1 MTKRMLA
8 LILALTMVFTVLP
21 TGYAA
26 DRAARVRGM
35 TEGSCGDDVSWTL
48 SIDEETGYG
57 TLYIDGTGPMWDFSP
72 EGAPWYAYRDSID
85 SLYLGFEIES
95 LGACA
100 FQDCAALSG
109 VILPASLSSVGTGA
123 FSGCT
128 GLESFYV
135 ENPFCELDCGLS
147 GLPER
152 MIVYGYEGSTAE
164 DYALEYGY
172 AFCSNGSYQCSGSC
186 GAWGDELTW
195 CFDLGTG
202 LLSIEG
208 SGEMADFEP
217 CGAPW
222 YQFHDR
228 IMDVYYSNETTT
240 IGAYAFQDCTGISVF
255 YCYGSS
261 LTSIGAGAFS
271 GCTAL
276 TSIELPESVASV
288 GADAFSGCT
297 SLGSIS
303 VWHPYCELNCGPS
316 GLPGTVT
323 VYGYDGSTAEAYAL
337 EYGYAFSSCGSY
349 TLSGSSGFSGSDVS
363 WYFDSASASLII
375 SGSGVMQWPSDEE
388 LIKQWIIIHDH
399 IREVYVYEGVTDIFW
414 GVAATESW
422 EWESFTSCASM
433 ESLYIYSPYCW
444 LYLGEIGAV
453 DTMTVYGYDGSTA
466 EEFAERY
473 GYSFSSLG
481 SCALYGSLDGGN
493 EWDSNWCLETGTG
506 HLYVYGVSEVSCSLD
521 TGYLQYPMRQYIRS
535 VSFSEEVT
543 SIAPYAFSDCSA
555 LSSVEIPSGMES
567 VQSDAFYECS
577 ALETFIVNS
586 FSCELLC
593 GQTGLPEN
601 MTVYGY
607 DGSSAE
613 AYAEEYG
620 YSFSSL
626 GSYSC
631 SGSCGP
637 YGSDNLQWYYESE
650 TGTLTIYGSGE
661 MTSDYY
667 SPWYPIRK
675 YIRAVSLPDG
685 LTNVGQY
692 AFEECVALTSIV
704 IPESVTVIASDA
716 FYGCSGLESIEIQN
730 PACEICCGQ
739 SGPEGVMTVF
749 GYTGSTAEAYASDY
763 GYLFS
768 SLGVLQY
775 TGVCG
780 AQGENLTWCF
790 DRITGVLSIE
800 GSGDMMNYSLEGG
813 RSTAPWADFAG
824 SITELSLAD
833 GITNLGA
840 WAFYDCEQLTS
851 VTIPGSVRI
860 VESYTLSSPYLETV
874 IFSEGVEYLRY
885 HTLDSCTS
893 LVDVWIPA
901 SMDVIDNT
909 FDECESLRWIGVAA
923 GNPRYYSYSGVL
935 YNKEKTLLIRCPR
948 GYTQTLTVLN
958 GTTAIG
964 EYAFSDCD
972 QISYVNLPDS
982 VTEIGDWAFIGCY
995 RMFGVTMSPN
1005 VTKIGEGA
1013 FCYCDNL
1020 RYATVPDGV
1029 TEIGDLCFN
1038 ACSRLAS
1045 VKLGD
1050 SVASIGVRA
1059 FDGCSALSSVT
1070 IPAGVT
1076 SIGYGA
1082 FSGCKMSS
1090 VDIPEGLT
1098 LLSAEVFSYCTDLT
1112 SVVIP
1117 ENVTRIRSNAF
1128 QGCTGLERM
1137 TIQNPDCEI
1146 LCGKSGIPGTMEVC
1160 GYLDSTAQTYAEE
1173 YGYTFLPLT
1182 KFTDVNPSAWYA
1194 ASVAWA
1200 YQNGITDGT
1209 GANTFSPNSTCTREQ
1224 VMTFLWR
1231 AEGMPEPA
1239 DPENPFTE
1247 DVKEGKYYTDA
1258 VLWAYSHTPR
1268 ITTGIRAGRFGV
1280 GQSCTRSQVVTF
1292 LWRLAG
1298 SPEPESMDSPFADV
1312 RNSGLW
1318 YYKAVLWAAEN
1329 QITTGTG
1336 PYLFSPNETCTRA
1349 QVVTFLYRYASGKDA
1364 AE

>member
-1 MTKRMLA
+1 M
-8 LILALTMVFTVLP
+8 
-21 TGYAA
+21 
-26 DRAARVRGM
+26 
-35 TEGSCGDDVSWTL
+35 
-48 SIDEETGYG
+48 
-57 TLYIDGTGPMWDFSP
+57 
-72 EGAPWYAYRDSID
+72 
-85 SLYLGFEIES
+85 
-95 LGACA
+95 
-100 FQDCAALSG
+100 
-109 VILPASLSSVGTGA
+109 
-123 FSGCT
+123 
-128 GLESFYV
+128 
-135 ENPFCELDCGLS
+135 
-147 GLPER
+147 
-152 MIVYGYEGSTAE
+152 
-164 DYALEYGY
+164 
-172 AFCSNGSYQCSGSC
+172 
-186 GAWGDELTW
+186 
-195 CFDLGTG
+195 
-202 LLSIEG
+202 
-208 SGEMADFEP
+208 
-217 CGAPW
+217 
-222 YQFHDR
+222 
-228 IMDVYYSNETTT
+228 
-240 IGAYAFQDCTGISVF
+240 
-255 YCYGSS
+255 
-261 LTSIGAGAFS
+261 
-271 GCTAL
+271 
-276 TSIELPESVASV
+276 
-288 GADAFSGCT
+288 
-297 SLGSIS
+297 
-303 VWHPYCELNCGPS
+303 
-316 GLPGTVT
+316 
-323 VYGYDGSTAEAYAL
+323 
-337 EYGYAFSSCGSY
+337 
-349 TLSGSSGFSGSDVS
+349 
-363 WYFDSASASLII
+363 
-375 SGSGVMQWPSDEE
+375 
-388 LIKQWIIIHDH
+388 
-399 IREVYVYEGVTDIFW
+399 
-414 GVAATESW
+414 
-422 EWESFTSCASM
+422 
-433 ESLYIYSPYCW
+433 
-444 LYLGEIGAV
+444 
-453 DTMTVYGYDGSTA
+453 
-466 EEFAERY
+466 
-473 GYSFSSLG
+473 
-481 SCALYGSLDGGN
+481 
-493 EWDSNWCLETGTG
+493 
-506 HLYVYGVSEVSCSLD
+506 
-521 TGYLQYPMRQYIRS
+521 
-535 VSFSEEVT
+535 
-543 SIAPYAFSDCSA
+543 
-555 LSSVEIPSGMES
+555 
-567 VQSDAFYECS
+567 
-577 ALETFIVNS
+577 
-586 FSCELLC
+586 
-593 GQTGLPEN
+593 
-601 MTVYGY
+601 
-607 DGSSAE
+607 
-613 AYAEEYG
+613 
-620 YSFSSL
+620 
-626 GSYSC
+626 
-631 SGSCGP
+631 
-637 YGSDNLQWYYESE
+637 
-650 TGTLTIYGSGE
+650 
-661 MTSDYY
+661 
-667 SPWYPIRK
+667 
-675 YIRAVSLPDG
+675 
-685 LTNVGQY
+685 
-692 AFEECVALTSIV
+692 
-704 IPESVTVIASDA
+704 
-716 FYGCSGLESIEIQN
+716 
-730 PACEICCGQ
+730 
-739 SGPEGVMTVF
+739 
-749 GYTGSTAEAYASDY
+749 
-763 GYLFS
+763 
-768 SLGVLQY
+768 
-775 TGVCG
+775 
-780 AQGENLTWCF
+780 
-790 DRITGVLSIE
+790 
-800 GSGDMMNYSLEGG
+800 
-813 RSTAPWADFAG
+813 
-824 SITELSLAD
+824 
-833 GITNLGA
+833 
-840 WAFYDCEQLTS
+840 TS

-874 IFSEGVEYLRY
+874 IFSEGAKYLRY
-885 HTLDSCTS
+885 HSLDSCTA
-893 LVDVWIPA
+893 LVYVYIPA
-901 SMDVIDNT
+901 SMDLVDENA
-909 FDECESLRWIGVAA
+909 FDECESLRRIEVSA
-923 GNPRYYSYSGVL
+923 GNPDYCSVSGVL
-935 YNKEKTLLIRCPR
+935 YNKEKTLLVRCPR
-948 GYTQTLTVLN
+948 GCTQTVTVVN
-958 GTTAIG
+958 GTTAIR

-982 VTEIGDWAFIGCY
+982 VTKIGDWAFIGCY

>member
-8 LILALTMVFTVLP
+8 LIMALTMVFTVLP

-95 LGACA
+95 LGA
-100 FQDCAALSG
+100 
-109 VILPASLSSVGTGA
+109 
-123 FSGCT
+123 
-128 GLESFYV
+128 
-135 ENPFCELDCGLS
+135 
-147 GLPER
+147 
-152 MIVYGYEGSTAE
+152 
-164 DYALEYGY
+164 
-172 AFCSNGSYQCSGSC
+172 
-186 GAWGDELTW
+186 
-195 CFDLGTG
+195 
-202 LLSIEG
+202 
-208 SGEMADFEP
+208 
-217 CGAPW
+217 
-222 YQFHDR
+222 
-228 IMDVYYSNETTT
+228 
-240 IGAYAFQDCTGISVF
+240 YAFQDCTGISVF
-255 YCYGSS
+255 NCYGSS

-276 TSIELPESVASV
+276 ISIELPESVASV

-297 SLGSIS
+297 SLESIS

-349 TLSGSSGFSGSDVS
+349 TLSGFSSTNNDVS
-363 WYFDSASASLII
+363 WTFDSGSASLII
-375 SGSGVMQWPSDEE
+375 SGSGEMWWQYDEAWE
-388 LIKQWIIIHDH
+388 SHRDIICNHT
-399 IREVYVYEGVTDIFW
+399 REVYVYEDVTLVDLYFLYFFYDS
-414 GVAATESW
+414 A
-422 EWESFTSCASM
+422 CL
-433 ESLYIYSPYCW
+433 ESLYVYNPYCT
-444 LYLGEIGAV
+444 LLFGENPAV

-535 VSFSEEVT
+535 VSFSDEVT

-593 GQTGLPEN
+593 GQTGQPGN

-692 AFEECVALTSIV
+692 AFGECTALSSVV
-704 IPESVTVIASDA
+704 IPESVTLIESDA

-739 SGPEGVMTVF
+739 SGPEGVMTVY
-749 GYTGSTAEAYASDY
+749 GYTGSTAEAYASDC

-780 AQGENLTWCF
+780 AQGDNLTWCF

-800 GSGDMMNYSLEGG
+800 GSGDMQNYSLEDG

-885 HTLDSCTS
+885 HTLDSCTA
-893 LVDVWIPA
+893 LVYVYIPA
-901 SMDVIDNT
+901 SMDLVDENA
-909 FDECESLRWIGVAA
+909 FDECESLRRIEVSA
-923 GNPRYYSYSGVL
+923 GNPDYCSVSGVL
-935 YNKEKTLLIRCPR
+935 YNKEKTLLVRCPR
-948 GYTQTLTVLN
+948 GCTQTVTVVN
-958 GTTAIG
+958 GTTAIR

-982 VTEIGDWAFIGCY
+982 VTEIGDWAFYSCSN
-995 RMFGVTMSPN
+995 MTGVTMSPN
-1005 VTKIGEGA
+1005 VIRIGEGA

-1038 ACSRLAS
+1038 ACFRLAS

-1076 SIGYGA
+1076 SIGYRA

-1318 YYKAVLWAAEN
+1318 YYKAVLWATEN

>member
-72 EGAPWYAYRDSID
+72 EGAPWY
-85 SLYLGFEIES
+85 
-95 LGACA
+95 
-100 FQDCAALSG
+100 
-109 VILPASLSSVGTGA
+109 
-123 FSGCT
+123 
-128 GLESFYV
+128 
-135 ENPFCELDCGLS
+135 
-147 GLPER
+147 
-152 MIVYGYEGSTAE
+152 
-164 DYALEYGY
+164 
-172 AFCSNGSYQCSGSC
+172 
-186 GAWGDELTW
+186 
-195 CFDLGTG
+195 
-202 LLSIEG
+202 
-208 SGEMADFEP
+208 
-217 CGAPW
+217 
-222 YQFHDR
+222 QFHDR

-255 YCYGSS
+255 NCYGSS

-337 EYGYAFSSCGSY
+337 EYGYAFSSYGSY
-349 TLSGSSGFSGSDVS
+349 TLSGFSSTNNDVS
-363 WYFDSASASLII
+363 WTFDSGSASLII
-375 SGSGVMQWPSDEE
+375 SGSGEMWWQYDEAWE
-388 LIKQWIIIHDH
+388 SHWDIICNHT
-399 IREVYVYEGVTDIFW
+399 REVYVYEDVTLVDLYFLYFFYDS
-414 GVAATESW
+414 A
-422 EWESFTSCASM
+422 CL
-433 ESLYIYSPYCW
+433 ESLYVYNPYCT
-444 LYLGEIGAV
+444 LLFGENPAV

-493 EWDSNWCLETGTG
+493 EWDWNWCLETGTG

-535 VSFSEEVT
+535 VSFSDEVT
-543 SIAPYAFSDCSA
+543 SIAPYAFNECSA

-567 VQSDAFYECS
+567 IQSDAFYECS

-613 AYAEEYG
+613 AYAEDYG

-631 SGSCGP
+631 SGSCGA

-692 AFEECVALTSIV
+692 AFGECTALSSVV
-704 IPESVTVIASDA
+704 IPESVTLIESDA

-739 SGPEGVMTVF
+739 SGPEGVMTVY

-800 GSGDMMNYSLEGG
+800 GSGDMKNYSLEGG

-824 SITELSLAD
+824 SITDLSLAD

-840 WAFYDCEQLTS
+840 WAFYDCEHLTS

-885 HTLDSCTS
+885 HTLDSCTA
-893 LVDVWIPA
+893 LVYVYIPA
-901 SMDVIDNT
+901 SMDLVDENA
-909 FDECESLRWIGVAA
+909 FDECESLRRIEVSA
-923 GNPRYYSYSGVL
+923 GNPDYCSVSGVL
-935 YNKEKTLLIRCPR
+935 YNKEKTLLVRCPR
-948 GYTQTLTVLN
+948 GCTQTVTVVN
-958 GTTAIG
+958 GTTAIR

-1076 SIGYGA
+1076 SIGYRA

-1224 VMTFLWR
+1224 VVTFLWR

-1247 DVKEGKYYTDA
+1247 DVKEGKYFTDA

-1318 YYKAVLWAAEN
+1318 YYKAALWAAEN

>member
-72 EGAPWYAYRDSID
+72 E
-85 SLYLGFEIES
+85 
-95 LGACA
+95 
-100 FQDCAALSG
+100 
-109 VILPASLSSVGTGA
+109 
-123 FSGCT
+123 
-128 GLESFYV
+128 
-135 ENPFCELDCGLS
+135 
-147 GLPER
+147 
-152 MIVYGYEGSTAE
+152 
-164 DYALEYGY
+164 
-172 AFCSNGSYQCSGSC
+172 
-186 GAWGDELTW
+186 
-195 CFDLGTG
+195 
-202 LLSIEG
+202 
-208 SGEMADFEP
+208 
-217 CGAPW
+217 GAPW

-337 EYGYAFSSCGSY
+337 EYGYAFSSYGSY
-349 TLSGSSGFSGSDVS
+349 TLSGFSSTNNDVS
-363 WYFDSASASLII
+363 WTFDSGSASLII
-375 SGSGVMQWPSDEE
+375 SGSGEMWWQYDEAWE
-388 LIKQWIIIHDH
+388 SHWDIICNHT
-399 IREVYVYEGVTDIFW
+399 REVYVYEDVTLVDLYFLYFFYDS
-414 GVAATESW
+414 A
-422 EWESFTSCASM
+422 CL
-433 ESLYIYSPYCW
+433 ESLYVYNPYCT
-444 LYLGEIGAV
+444 LLFGENPAV

-493 EWDSNWCLETGTG
+493 EWDWNWCLETGTG

-535 VSFSEEVT
+535 VSFSDEVT
-543 SIAPYAFSDCSA
+543 SIAPYAFNECSA

-567 VQSDAFYECS
+567 IQSDAFYECS

-613 AYAEEYG
+613 AYAEDYG

-631 SGSCGP
+631 SGSCGA

-692 AFEECVALTSIV
+692 AFGECTALSSVV
-704 IPESVTVIASDA
+704 IPESVTLIESDA

-739 SGPEGVMTVF
+739 SGPEGVMTVY

-800 GSGDMMNYSLEGG
+800 GSGDMKNYSLEGG

-824 SITELSLAD
+824 SITDLSLAD

-840 WAFYDCEQLTS
+840 WAFYDCEHLTS

-885 HTLDSCTS
+885 HTLDSCTA
-893 LVDVWIPA
+893 LVYVYIPA
-901 SMDVIDNT
+901 SMDLVDENA
-909 FDECESLRWIGVAA
+909 FDECESLRRIEVSA
-923 GNPRYYSYSGVL
+923 GNPDYCSVSGVL
-935 YNKEKTLLIRCPR
+935 YNKEKTLLVRCPR
-948 GYTQTLTVLN
+948 GCTQTVTVVN
-958 GTTAIG
+958 GTTAIR

-1076 SIGYGA
+1076 SIGYRA

-1224 VMTFLWR
+1224 VVTFLWR